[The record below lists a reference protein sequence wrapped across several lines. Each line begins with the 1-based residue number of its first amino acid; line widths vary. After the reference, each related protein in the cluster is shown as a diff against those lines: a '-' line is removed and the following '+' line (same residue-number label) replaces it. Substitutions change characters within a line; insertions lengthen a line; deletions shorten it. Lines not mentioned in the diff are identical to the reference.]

1 MATLNAASAGI
12 QISAYGA
19 TTVLCA
25 ITGPSEW
32 LLLLVLKTHF
42 LRTPKHMLHREK
54 LMHYKDDPAAKAWL
68 LVGRC
73 NKKSAIRS

>member
-1 MATLNAASAGI
+1 MATLNVASAGI

-19 TTVLCA
+19 TSILRA
-25 ITGPSEW
+25 ITGPSEG
-32 LLLLVLKTHF
+32 LLLLLLKTHF

-68 LVGRC
+68 LEGRC
-73 NKKSAIRS
+73 NRKSAT